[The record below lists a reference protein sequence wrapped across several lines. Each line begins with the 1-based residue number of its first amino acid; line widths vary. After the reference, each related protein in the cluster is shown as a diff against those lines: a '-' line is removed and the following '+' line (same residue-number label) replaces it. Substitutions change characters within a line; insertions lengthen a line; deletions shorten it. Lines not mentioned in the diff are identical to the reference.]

1 MRSFKTKYPMLVS
14 ALAIAFSGASLADD
28 VQKKS
33 NELEVIEVSP
43 KGLISYVSASASKSD
58 VPITKTP
65 VSVSVLTSKRISDL
79 GAETLQD
86 AIGYVAGVYNGPYG
100 VDTRGDWSKIRGV
113 DPLTY
118 IDGLQMQFGHYNN
131 TRTNPYTLERVEILK
146 GPSSV
151 LYGQGST
158 GGIINSV
165 SKRPHSETQGEIWA
179 QLGNYDRAQIAGDY
193 NTAFGQDEQYQARF
207 VGVYRNSD
215 TQTDFVEDNTLVFAP
230 SFAWDISQDTRLTL
244 LTNFQEN
251 ESGSSTQ
258 FFPHEG
264 TLLPAKYGQIP
275 SERFVSEPGWD
286 RYDTEQM
293 AVTAILEH
301 SISDDTQVR
310 WSTRY
315 SDSSSEYRTIFSWPP
330 KFEADKRSVN
340 RIFSMSDGESKSF
353 LSDIQ
358 VHQYIEFSD
367 IEVNIVA
374 GIDFQDAETRTSR
387 LRGAVSS
394 PLDLYN
400 PVYGQNDPLPTAIT
414 AIAPE
419 QTDTQVGGYV
429 QATFEY
435 QGFILNTALRHDDV
449 EQTNWQKVDDIA
461 TLLKVEKSQSALTG
475 RVGALYQFENGL
487 SPYASYSESFQ
498 PLYGS
503 KPQGGGYE
511 PKEGQQFEYG
521 VKYQPAG
528 TEHLITASVFHITDK
543 NHIRQISPLEHV
555 QDGEVSVDGFELEAQ
570 LEWDNLDIYA
580 SYAYTTSEQDTT
592 PLSADAIM
600 TQAGLLAQQ
609 TQDPAQKQAIIGGAV
624 LAIGTDDVP
633 LSATPEHLA
642 SVWATYR
649 ADNLLEGLK
658 FGAGI
663 RYVGKTFDGS
673 RSVSAGG
680 FDYHKALTTDSF
692 TLYDMMVGYQFSDYE
707 LSLNI
712 DNLTDKTVITSCLY
726 RGDCFYGQRR
736 TITANLKYRF

>member
-1 MRSFKTKYPMLVS
+1 MRSFKTKHPMLLS
-14 ALAIAFSGASLADD
+14 ALAIAFSGASIADD
-28 VQKKS
+28 SKKN
-33 NELEVIEVSP
+33 NELEIIEVSP

-58 VPITKTP
+58 VPITKSP

-113 DPLTY
+113 DPLVY
-118 IDGLQMQFGHYNN
+118 VDGLQMQFGHYNN

-165 SKRPHSETQGEIWA
+165 SKRPHSETKGEIWA
-179 QLGNYDRAQIAGDY
+179 QVGNYDRVQLAGDY
-193 NTAFGQDEQYQARF
+193 NTAFGQNDEYQARF
-207 VGVYRNSD
+207 VGVYRDSD
-215 TQTDFVEDNTLVFAP
+215 TQTDFVEDNTFVFAP
-230 SFAWDISQDTRLTL
+230 SFAWDINQDTRLTI
-244 LTNFQEN
+244 LTNIQEN

-264 TLLPAKYGQIP
+264 TILPAKYGQIP
-275 SERFVSEPGWD
+275 SERFVSEPSWD
-286 RYDTEQM
+286 RYDTEQF
-293 AVTAILEH
+293 AITAIVEH
-301 SISDDTQVR
+301 SISEDTQIN

-330 KFEADKRSVN
+330 KFEADKRSIN
-340 RIFSMSDGESKSF
+340 RIFSMSDGESKSL
-353 LSDIQ
+353 LSDVQ
-358 VHQYIEFSD
+358 VHQYVEFND
-367 IEVNIVA
+367 LEINIVA

-387 LRGAVSS
+387 LRGGVSS

-400 PVYGQNDPLPTAIT
+400 PVYGLHDPLPTEIT
-414 AIAPE
+414 NIAPE
-419 QTDTQVGGYV
+419 QTDSQLGGYV

-435 QGFILNTALRHDDV
+435 KHFVLNTALRHDDI
-449 EQTNWQKVDDIA
+449 EQKTWETAGNNA
-461 TLLKVEKSQSALTG
+461 TLTQVSKSQSALTG
-475 RVGALYQFENGL
+475 RIGALYQFENGL
-487 SPYASYSESFQ
+487 SPYVSYSESFQ

-503 KPQGGGYE
+503 KPQGGSYK
-511 PKEGQQFEYG
+511 PKEGEQIEYG

-543 NHIRQISPLEHV
+543 NHVREISPLEHV

-570 LEWDNLDIYA
+570 LEWENLDVYA
-580 SYAYTTSEQDTT
+580 SYAYTDSKMDTT
-592 PLSADAIM
+592 PLSSEEIFA
-600 TQAGLLAQQ
+600 QASLLAQQ
-609 TQDPAQKQAIIGGAV
+609 VQDPAMQQQIMAGAV
-624 LAIGTDDVP
+624 LNTGTDDVA

-649 ADNLLEGLK
+649 ADNLVEGLK

-673 RSVSAGG
+673 RSVSIGG
-680 FDYHKALTTDSF
+680 VDYHKALTTDSF
-692 TLYDMMVGYQFSDYE
+692 TLYDMMIGYQFNDYE

-736 TITANLKYRF
+736 TVTANLKYRF

>member
-1 MRSFKTKYPMLVS
+1 ME
-14 ALAIAFSGASLADD
+14 I
-28 VQKKS
+28 
-33 NELEVIEVSP
+33 IEVSP

-100 VDTRGDWSKIRGV
+100 VDTRGDWSKVRGV
-113 DPLTY
+113 DPLIY
-118 IDGLQMQFGHYNN
+118 VDGLQMQFGHYNN

-179 QLGNYDRAQIAGDY
+179 QVGNYDRVQLAGDY
-193 NTAFGQDEQYQARF
+193 NTAFGNSDEFQARF

-215 TQTDFVEDNTLVFAP
+215 TQTDFVEDNTFVFAP
-230 SFAWDISQDTRLTL
+230 SFAWDINQDTRLTI
-244 LTNFQEN
+244 LTNIQEN
-251 ESGSSTQ
+251 ETGSSTQ

-264 TLLPAKYGQIP
+264 TILPAKYGQIP

-286 RYDTEQM
+286 RYDTEQL
-293 AVTAILEH
+293 AITTIVEH
-301 SISDDTQVR
+301 SISEDTQVN

-315 SDSSSEYRTIFSWPP
+315 SDSSSEYRTIFASWPP
-330 KFEADKRSVN
+330 KFNADKRTIN
-340 RIFSMSDGESKSF
+340 RIFSMSDGESKSL

-358 VHQYIEFSD
+358 LHQYIEFNDVEIS
-367 IEVNIVA
+367 IVA

-387 LRGAVSS
+387 LRGVVSS

-400 PVYGQNDPLPTAIT
+400 PVYGLNDPLPNEIT
-414 AIAPE
+414 NIAPE
-419 QTDTQVGGYV
+419 QVNTQLGGYI

-435 QGFILNTALRHDDV
+435 NNFILNTALRHDDL
-449 EQTNWQKVDDIA
+449 EQKTWEKVGDVSS
-461 TLLKVEKSQSALTG
+461 LLEVKKSQSALTG
-475 RVGALYQFENGL
+475 RIGGLYQFENGI
-487 SPYASYSESFQ
+487 SPYVSYSESFQ
-498 PLYGS
+498 PIYGL
-503 KPQGGGYE
+503 KPQGGSFK
-511 PKEGQQFEYG
+511 PKEGEQIEYG

-555 QDGEVSVDGFELEAQ
+555 QDSEISVDGFELEAQ
-570 LEWDNLDIYA
+570 LEWENLDVYA
-580 SYAYTTSEQDTT
+580 SYAYTESNMDTT
-592 PLSADAIM
+592 PLSSKEIFA
-600 TQAGLLAQQ
+600 QATLLAQQ
-609 TQDPAQKQAIIGGAV
+609 VQDPAAQQQIMAGAV
-624 LAIGTDDVP
+624 LMTGTDDVS

-649 ADNLLEGLK
+649 ADNLVEGLK

-673 RSVSAGG
+673 RSISIGDI
-680 FDYHKALTTDSF
+680 DYHKALTTDSF
-692 TLYDMMVGYQFSDYE
+692 TLYDMMIGYQMDDYE

-736 TITANLKYRF
+736 TVTANLKYRF

>member
-1 MRSFKTKYPMLVS
+1 MRSFKTKYPMLLS
-14 ALAIAFSGASLADD
+14 ALAIAFSATSLADD
-28 VQKKS
+28 SKK

-65 VSVSVLTSKRISDL
+65 VSVSVLTSKRIADL

-100 VDTRGDWSKIRGV
+100 VDTRGDWSKVRGV
-113 DPLTY
+113 DPLIY
-118 IDGLQMQFGHYNN
+118 VDGLQMQFGNYNN

-179 QLGNYDRAQIAGDY
+179 QVGNYDRAQLAGDY
-193 NTAFGQDEQYQARF
+193 NTAFGQNDEYQARF

-215 TQTDFVEDNTLVFAP
+215 TQTNFVEDNTLVFAP
-230 SFAWDISQDTRLTL
+230 SFAWDINQDTRLTI
-244 LTNFQEN
+244 LTKIQEN

-264 TLLPAKYGQIP
+264 TILPAKYGQIP

-286 RYDTEQM
+286 RYDTEQF
-293 AVTAILEH
+293 AITTIVEH
-301 SISDDTQVR
+301 SIAEDTQVN

-315 SDSSSEYRTIFSWPP
+315 SDSSSEYRTIYSWPP
-330 KFEADKRSVN
+330 KFEADKRSISRV
-340 RIFSMSDGESKSF
+340 FSMSDGESKSL

-358 VHQYIEFSD
+358 LHQYIEFSD
-367 IEVNIVA
+367 VEVNIVA

-387 LRGAVSS
+387 LRGVVSS
-394 PLDLYN
+394 KLDLYN
-400 PVYGQNDPLPTAIT
+400 PVYGLNDPLPTEIKD
-414 AIAPE
+414 IAPE
-419 QTDTQVGGYV
+419 QVNTQLGGYI

-435 QGFILNTALRHDDV
+435 NNLVVNAALRHDDL
-449 EQTNWQKVDDIA
+449 EQKTWEKVGDA
-461 TLLKVEKSQSALTG
+461 ASLLQVKKSQSALTG
-475 RVGALYQFENGL
+475 RIGGLYQFENGI
-487 SPYASYSESFQ
+487 SPYVSYSESFQ
-498 PLYGS
+498 PIYGS
-503 KPQGGGYE
+503 RPQGGSFK
-511 PKEGQQFEYG
+511 PKEGEQIEYG

-543 NHIRQISPLEHV
+543 NHVRKISPLEHV
-555 QDGEVSVDGFELEAQ
+555 QDSEVSVDGFELEAQ
-570 LEWDNLDIYA
+570 LEWENLDVYA
-580 SYAYTTSEQDTT
+580 SYAYTESEQDTT
-592 PLSADAIM
+592 PLSAQEIF
-600 TQAGLLAQQ
+600 TQAAMLAQQ
-609 TQDPAQKQAIIGGAV
+609 APDRQQQIMAGAV
-624 LAIGTDDVP
+624 LTAGTDDVP

-673 RSVSAGG
+673 RSVSVGNVE
-680 FDYHKALTTDSF
+680 YHKALTTDSF
-692 TLYDMMVGYQFSDYE
+692 TLYDMMVGYQFNDYE

>member
-1 MRSFKTKYPMLVS
+1 MRSFKTKYPMLLS
-14 ALAIAFSGASLADD
+14 ALAIAFSGVSLADD
-28 VQKKS
+28 SKK

-65 VSVSVLTSKRISDL
+65 VSVSVLTSKRIADL

-100 VDTRGDWSKIRGV
+100 VDTRGDWSKVRGV
-113 DPLTY
+113 DPLIY
-118 IDGLQMQFGHYNN
+118 VDGLQMQFGHYNN

-179 QLGNYDRAQIAGDY
+179 QVGNYDRAQLAGDY
-193 NTAFGQDEQYQARF
+193 NTAFGQNDEYQARF

-230 SFAWDISQDTRLTL
+230 SFAWDINQDTRLTI
-244 LTNFQEN
+244 LTNIQEN

-264 TLLPAKYGQIP
+264 TILPAQYGQIP

-286 RYDTEQM
+286 SYDTEQF
-293 AVTAILEH
+293 AITTIVEH
-301 SISDDTQVR
+301 SISEDTQVN

-330 KFEADKRSVN
+330 KFEADKRSIN
-340 RIFSMSDGESKSF
+340 RIFSMSDGESKSL

-358 VHQYIEFSD
+358 LHQYIEFND

-394 PLDLYN
+394 ALDLYD
-400 PVYGQNDPLPTAIT
+400 PVYGLNDPLPTEIKD
-414 AIAPE
+414 IAPE
-419 QTDTQVGGYV
+419 QLNTQLGGYI

-435 QGFILNTALRHDDV
+435 NNFVLNTALRHDDL
-449 EQTNWQKVDDIA
+449 EQKTWEKVGDVA
-461 TLLKVEKSQSALTG
+461 SLLQVKKSQSALTG
-475 RVGALYQFENGL
+475 RIGGLYQFENGI
-487 SPYASYSESFQ
+487 SPYVSYSESFQ

-503 KPQGGGYE
+503 KPQGGSFK
-511 PKEGQQFEYG
+511 PKEGEQIEYG

-543 NHIRQISPLEHV
+543 NHVREISPLEHV
-555 QDGEVSVDGFELEAQ
+555 QDSEVSVDGFELEAQ
-570 LEWDNLDIYA
+570 LEWESLDIYA
-580 SYAYTTSEQDTT
+580 SYAYTESEQDTT
-592 PLSADAIM
+592 PLSAQEIF
-600 TQAGLLAQQ
+600 TQAATLAQQ
-609 TQDPAQKQAIIGGAV
+609 APTQQQQIMAGAV
-624 LAIGTDDVP
+624 LKAGTDDVP

-642 SVWATYR
+642 SIWATYR

-673 RSVSAGG
+673 RSVSVGSVE
-680 FDYHKALTTDSF
+680 YHKALTTDSF
-692 TLYDMMVGYQFSDYE
+692 TLYDMMVGYQLNDYE

-736 TITANLKYRF
+736 TVTANLKYRF